1 MKSQISLFKITK
13 YFETKLKDLSIESI
27 KLNSEFISLIDESR
41 NKISIHIYFNESE
54 NRISCLIED
63 LEIVDEY
70 NYDIDEVLKYIDFI
84 ISNEIVKH
92 EVYCNNKLVKRY
104 YEFYQSIDGN
114 LQKLKLFSV
123 NKFVLFGDKKKV
135 LFKFKPW

>member
-1 MKSQISLFKITK
+1 MNRIKIK
-13 YFETKLKDLSIESI
+13 VINYFETKLKDLSIESI
-27 KLNSEFISLIDESR
+27 KLNSEFISLVDESR
-41 NKISIHIYFNESE
+41 NKISIHIYLNESE
-54 NRISCLIED
+54 NRISCLIDD

-70 NYDIDEVLKYIDFI
+70 DYDIDDVLKYIDFI

-92 EVYCNNKLVKRY
+92 EVYCKNKLVKRY
-104 YEFYQSIDGN
+104 YEFHQIIDGN
-114 LQKLKLFSV
+114 LQKLKLYSF

>member
-1 MKSQISLFKITK
+1 MKSQINLIKITK
-13 YFETKLKDLSIESI
+13 YFEAKIKDFSVEKIETK
-27 KLNSEFISLIDESR
+27 NEFISLIDESR
-41 NKISIHIYFNESE
+41 NKISIHIYLNESE

-70 NYDIDEVLKYIDFI
+70 DYDIDDVLKYIDFI
-84 ISNEIVKH
+84 NSNEIVKH

-114 LQKLKLFSV
+114 LQKLKLYSV
-123 NKFVLFGDKKKV
+123 NKFVLFGDEKKV